1 MPKASTASPTIRSAA
16 YWFRKAADY
25 GVTDSQYNLGIL
37 YARGIGVETNLAEAY
52 KWFALAAREGDSESA
67 KKRDEVGARLDQAPL
82 AAARAAVQVVGC
94 GAAAGGRDPGQD
106 AGRRLGRHAGSRSRQ
121 APRHVG
127 CQGTERGA
135 ELGTELG
142 AKRHSVTLHTKKS
155 GSTGGPR
162 RQHR

>member
-1 MPKASTASPTIRSAA
+1 MHNLAVLYAEGVDGKPDYQSAA

-52 KWFALAAREGDSESA
+52 KWFALAAREGDKESA
-67 KKRDEVGARLDQAPL
+67 KKRDELGTRLDQVTAAAAHAAVRTWVAG
-82 AAARAAVQVVGC
+82 AAAR
-94 GAAAGGRDPGQD
+94 GRDPGQD
-106 AGRRLGRHAGSRSRQ
+106 ASRRLGWHTGSRSRQ
-121 APRHVG
+121 APRHIG

-142 AKRHSVTLHTKKS
+142 AKVT
-155 GSTGGPR
+155 P
-162 RQHR
+162 